1 MPLGGYC
8 EICQRW
14 VWLNP
19 DGSCERGHPPT
30 MVRDIQQLSPRR
42 PAAYTERPP
51 MELTSRARYRWWWRH
66 SLWIVW
72 TFTLGFLNWVAFF
85 YIGARARSAAWIAA
99 GVVYLLPAVATLATI
114 GTPWLRAALAAQ
126 AVIAA
131 ASVLHAFVARPHYR
145 AIMFG
150 DLPRKGLE
158 TPPQPPR
165 LMAPM
170 ERPALPRGTD
180 EVVAEIID
188 GAHARLQSLFDLSSE
203 VAKPRVQEKLE
214 RLCRTGEQI
223 LGELTRE
230 PRQIE
235 LARAFLTYYLEAAQR
250 IVKRYTE
257 LARRESPDREVNET
271 LARAEASLDS
281 IQRAFDQQLVAL
293 LQREVIDLDS
303 EVELLERTVQM
314 DGGERGVTAQGGMTE
329 ARRESR
335 GNGERT

>member
-30 MVRDIQQLSPRR
+30 MVRDIQQLKPRR
-42 PAAYTERPP
+42 TVATRGEEPP
-51 MELTSRARYRWWWRH
+51 LALTGRSRYRWWWRH
-66 SLWIVW
+66 SLWIIW

-85 YIGARARSAAWIAA
+85 YIGARARNAAWIAA
-99 GVVYLLPAVATLATI
+99 GLVYLLPAVATITSI
-114 GTPWLRAALAAQ
+114 GTSWLRYALAAQ
-126 AVIAA
+126 ALTAA
-131 ASVLHAFVARPHYR
+131 GSVLHAFVARPHYR

-150 DLPRKGLE
+150 DVPRRGLE
-158 TPPQPPR
+158 APPEPPR
-165 LMAPM
+165 LLETI

-180 EVVAEIID
+180 EAVAEIIE
-188 GAHARLQSLFDLSSE
+188 AANVRLQSLLDLCADVE
-203 VAKPRVQEKLE
+203 KPRVRETIE

-223 LGELTRE
+223 LAELSRE

-257 LARRESPDREVNET
+257 LGRRASPDREVNET
-271 LARAEASLDS
+271 LGHAETSLDS
-281 IQRAFDQQLVAL
+281 IQRAFDQQLAAL

-303 EVELLERTVQM
+303 EVELLEKTVQM
-314 DGGERGVTAQGGMTE
+314 DGMAQTRQVG
-329 ARRESR
+329 R
-335 GNGERT
+335 GNGDPT

>member
-42 PAAYTERPP
+42 TAVARAEEAPLA
-51 MELTSRARYRWWWRH
+51 LSGRARYRWWWRH
-66 SLWIVW
+66 SLWIIW

-85 YIGARARSAAWIAA
+85 YIGARARSVAWITA
-99 GVVYLLPAVATLATI
+99 GFVYLLPVVATLASI
-114 GTPWLRAALAAQ
+114 GTPWLRFALAAQ
-126 AVIAA
+126 AVFAA
-131 ASVLHAFVARPHYR
+131 GSVLHAFVARPHYR

-150 DLPRKGLE
+150 DIPRRGLA
-158 TPPQPPR
+158 TPPEPPR
-165 LMAPM
+165 LMAAI

-180 EVVAEIID
+180 DVVAEIIEQ
-188 GAHARLQSLFDLSSE
+188 AHARLQSLLDLSAE
-203 VAKPRVQEKLE
+203 VAKPRVQEKVE

-223 LGELTRE
+223 LNELSRE

-257 LARRESPDREVNET
+257 LARRESPDQEVNET
-271 LARAEASLDS
+271 LGRAEASLDS

-303 EVELLERTVQM
+303 EVELLEKTVQM
-314 DGGERGVTAQGGMTE
+314 DGMAQ
-329 ARRESR
+329 ARQLGR
-335 GNGERT
+335 GNGDQR